1 MLNTRLDREPRRHQ
15 SNLLPH
21 LDKHIICLVIT
32 NTLAAE
38 SAQLAVGRIS
48 TVNGTIMGFLMLSL
62 NALKLFC
69 SLHLC
74 SLHLCRCTSAGV
86 GFVSSV
92 LRLTLLRSLGCTFKF
107 WFSNLW
113 GLGCP
118 FVRFS
123 VEILDLVFLAKW
135 MRKKVLLQ
143 SSPPSMETPC
153 AKKEIPGRKILH
165 PKPCLDR
172 DICRRTK
179 PSLVGYHPRY
189 PGLDGA
195 ECRR

>member
-1 MLNTRLDREPRRHQ
+1 MFTLLLLQVESIESRPDREPHQ

-21 LDKHIICLVIT
+21 LDKHIICFVIT

-38 SAQLAVGRIS
+38 STQLAVGRIS
-48 TVNGTIMGFLMLSL
+48 TVNGTIMGILMLSL
-62 NALKLFC
+62 NALK
-69 SLHLC
+69 
-74 SLHLCRCTSAGV
+74 RYCTSAGV

-92 LRLTLLRSLGCTFKF
+92 LRLTHLRSLGCTFKF

-143 SSPPSMETPC
+143 SSPPSMETTC

-165 PKPCLDR
+165 PKPCLHR

-195 ECRR
+195 EC